1 MRSPARP
8 LAQPK
13 SIIASE
19 AQVLVLPQPLMGP
32 AGNFVHVDMPEA
44 EDIWPFSLQSALFL
58 HARYFPQDL
67 VFPETRPSD
76 CDRMAGVV
84 VGVLPAGVGVKGRE
98 SGRYAR
104 KS

>member
-13 SIIASE
+13 SIIANE

-44 EDIWPFSLQSALFL
+44 GDIWPFSLQSALFL

-67 VFPETRPSD
+67 VFPETVPPTATEWRECRGCSPGGGWASRP
-76 CDRMAGVV
+76 
-84 VGVLPAGVGVKGRE
+84 
-98 SGRYAR
+98 
-104 KS
+104 

>member
-13 SIIASE
+13 SIIANE

-44 EDIWPFSLQSALFL
+44 GDTWPFSLQSALFL

-67 VFPETRPSD
+67 VFPETVPPTATEWRECRGCSP
-76 CDRMAGVV
+76 G
-84 VGVLPAGVGVKGRE
+84 GGGR
-98 SGRYAR
+98 
-104 KS
+104 